1 MEAENG
7 TSIQVSSLLSSEPAG
22 TPSQLESQETQTK
35 SPETAEPPAK
45 KLKAE
50 SPEAEVKTEA
60 AIRHKE
66 PPVHEMVG
74 GSSVR
79 QYLNKHLTK
88 HLLEGLK
95 ITAKNQPEDPLR
107 ELGEFLI
114 ARSKELKE
122 GK

>member
-1 MEAENG
+1 METDNG
-7 TSIQVSSLLSSEPAG
+7 TSIQVSSLLSSEPAE
-22 TPSQLESQETQTK
+22 TPNQLESQEPQVK
-35 SPETAEPPAK
+35 SPETAEPPSK

-50 SPEAEVKTEA
+50 SPEAEVKTESV
-60 AIRHKE
+60 IRHKE

-95 ITAKNQPEDPLR
+95 VTARNQPEDPLR

-114 ARSKELKE
+114 ARSQELKG